1 MIFSLAYGK
10 ETAVITFQVTKKL
23 KVTKYAIKV
32 YAKDHLT
39 VQEKKHV
46 HTTTQFPVDKDKENE
61 KEIPIDYIFYNSAAK
76 KIVQNGSLPNQI
88 EFTFGILFDD
98 GKESIVSN
106 TCLVHF
112 VKFIPKLLNIKGWV
126 NGENLQKIWFTKG
139 LNSNKKLRAPELDAI
154 TWDWIVKESS
164 EVKEEYEEFL
174 NDTKNSLSAS
184 NIMFS
189 TNVQNSL
196 IQEIKKMITDGYTS
210 MPTESNPSVAF
221 GTQSNIIIDY
231 KNEKV
236 PIFEKYYFNSK
247 SFSGIWDLGKHYV
260 REGIDDFIAAIANF
274 NYHVF
279 AMGNLKF
286 LKGKVL
292 KDSIEVNVTKL
303 VFYVK
308 DAFDFV
314 DDDTSGPS
322 QPLGYWKISETGTQ
336 VNVVKDKP
344 SDIKNNFEVTNKSY
358 RDYRDEHNKGYDFY
372 LYSTLNEVSVNLN
385 FYL

>member
-10 ETAVITFQVTKKL
+10 ETALITFQVTKTL
-23 KVTKYAIKV
+23 KATKYAIKV

-39 VQEKKHV
+39 LQEKKLV
-46 HTTTQFPVDKDKENE
+46 HTTNQLPVNKDTENE

-88 EFTFGILFDD
+88 EFTFGVLFDD

-106 TCLVHF
+106 SCLVHF
-112 VKFIPKLLNIKGWV
+112 VKFIPKLLGIKGWV
-126 NGENLQKIWFTKG
+126 NGESLQKIWFTKG
-139 LNSNKKLRAPELDAI
+139 LNSNKKLTDPELNAI
-154 TWDWIVKESS
+154 TWNWIVNESL

-174 NDTKNSLSAS
+174 NDTKNNLNTSNMLYSS
-184 NIMFS
+184 NI
-189 TNVQNSL
+189 QNSL
-196 IQEIKKMITDGYTS
+196 VQEIRKMITDGYTS
-210 MPTESNPSVAF
+210 MPTESNPTVSF
-221 GTQSNIIIDY
+221 GTQSNIIIYY
-231 KNEKV
+231 KNEKI
-236 PIFEKYYFNSK
+236 PTFEKYYFNSK
-247 SFSGIWDLGKHYV
+247 SFSGAWDLGKHYI

-286 LKGKVL
+286 HKGKIL
-292 KDSIEVNVTKL
+292 KDSVEANVTKL

-314 DDDTSGPS
+314 DDDASEPS

-336 VNVVKDKP
+336 VSVVKDKP
-344 SDIKNNFEVTNKSY
+344 SDIKNYFEVTNKSY
-358 RDYRDEHNKGYDFY
+358 RDYRDKHNMGYDFY
-372 LYSTLNEVSVNLN
+372 LYSTLNEVSVNLS